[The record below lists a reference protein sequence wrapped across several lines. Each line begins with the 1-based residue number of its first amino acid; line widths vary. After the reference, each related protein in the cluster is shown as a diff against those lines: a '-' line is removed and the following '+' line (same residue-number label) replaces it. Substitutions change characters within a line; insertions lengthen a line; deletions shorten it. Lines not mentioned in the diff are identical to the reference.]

1 MDVTPTANERLPFR
15 AGDFATLAEGLDYA
29 ARGETGVNFFS
40 TRGSL
45 ETALPYGELR
55 ERAIALGSRLVG
67 TGLRRGDRIGVIAE
81 TSPDFLAVFFACQYA
96 GFVPVPLPLSIN
108 FGGRDAYVE
117 RLSGM
122 LAAAG
127 ARAAVAGPELVSVL
141 RAATRSTIV
150 RFTATAGELMALPA
164 SSEPLRPLGADDACY
179 IQYSSGSTS
188 FPRGVLVTQRA
199 LAANA
204 RSIAT
209 DGLALGP
216 TDRCTS
222 WLPLYHDMG
231 LVGCCLTPV
240 MNQISVDY
248 LATTAFARRP
258 LVWLQ
263 LLSQYGGTISF
274 APTFGYELCARRAA
288 NGAARDLDLSRW
300 RVAGIG
306 GEMIRPRALT
316 AFADTFGPAGF
327 DAAAFVPSYGMAEA
341 TLAVTFSPL
350 ARGVRIDR
358 VARGET
364 LERKR
369 LALPAGEAVPP
380 SASRSFVVCGAAM
393 PGYAI
398 EIRDDAGRVLP
409 ERHVGR
415 ICIQGPSL
423 MEGYFRNPEA
433 TAAVLKGDGWL
444 DTGDMGYLVGGE
456 LVVSGRT
463 KDLIIVGGRNIWPQ
477 DIEWAVEKLD
487 AVRAG
492 DVAAFAVTDSL
503 DRERVVVVV
512 ECRQTRPAEQAELRH
527 QIAAV
532 VNRLAGIECE
542 VVLAAPRSLTFTT
555 SGKLS
560 RAAARDHYQR
570 GVLRDLDAVAA
581 ETAFAGGSR
590 LEPEQQKPA
599 AVLAEAS

>member
-1 MDVTPTANERLPFR
+1 MLDVTPTTNEQLSFR
-15 AGDFATLAEGLDYA
+15 AGDFRTLAEGLDYA

-40 TRGSL
+40 SRGSL
-45 ETALPYGELR
+45 ETVLPYRELR
-55 ERAIALGSRLVG
+55 RQARALGRRLAG

-117 RLSGM
+117 RLRGM
-122 LAAAG
+122 LVAAG
-127 ARAAVAGPELVSVL
+127 ARAAVAGPELVQVL
-141 RAATRSTIV
+141 GTAAATTAARY
-150 RFTATAGELMALPA
+150 TATVADLLALPA
-164 SSEPLRPLGADDACY
+164 TSEPLQPLGADDACY

-204 RSIAT
+204 RAIAK

-216 TDRCTS
+216 DDRCTS

-263 LLSQYGGTISF
+263 LLAEHGGTISF

-316 AFADTFGPAGF
+316 AFADTFAACGF
-327 DAAAFVPSYGMAEA
+327 DANAFVPSYGMAEA

-364 LERKR
+364 FERER

-380 SASRSFVVCGAAM
+380 CSSRSFVVCGAPM
-393 PGYAI
+393 PGYAV
-398 EIRDDAGRVLP
+398 EIRDDAGRILP

-415 ICIQGPSL
+415 IFIKGPSL

-433 TAAVLKGDGWL
+433 TAAVLKADGWL

-492 DVAAFAVTDSL
+492 DVAAFAVTDRL
-503 DRERVVVVV
+503 DQERVVVVV
-512 ECRQTRPAEQAELRH
+512 ECRQTRRAEQKELRH
-527 QIAAV
+527 QVAAV

-542 VVLAAPRSLTFTT
+542 VVLAPPRSLTFTT

-560 RAAARDHYQR
+560 RAAARDHYLR
-570 GVLRDLDAVAA
+570 GVLRDLDADPA
-581 ETAFAGGSR
+581 ETGFDR
-590 LEPEQQKPA
+590 TIEPA
-599 AVLAEAS
+599 AALAEAG